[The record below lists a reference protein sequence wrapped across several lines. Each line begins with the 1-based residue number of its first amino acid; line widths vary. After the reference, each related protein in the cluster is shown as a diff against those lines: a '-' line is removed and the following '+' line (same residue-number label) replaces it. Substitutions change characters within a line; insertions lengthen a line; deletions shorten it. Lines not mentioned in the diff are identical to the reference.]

1 MLLNCGLDKTLE
13 SPLDC
18 KKIYPV
24 NPKRNQSWI
33 FIGRADVEAETPIVW
48 PPDGKSWLT
57 GKDPDAGKDWR
68 QEKGRTEDEM
78 VGRHHRLDGHE
89 FEQAPGVGDGQGG
102 LACCSPWG
110 RTESDTTERLNRTE
124 LMRLSKQY
132 HLLRNNN
139 VNLTS
144 LKVGRRKKKVK
155 VKVKV
160 NSMKAQNGFYL
171 RIITKSIWGFG

>member
-1 MLLNCGLDKTLE
+1 
-13 SPLDC
+13 
-18 KKIYPV
+18 
-24 NPKRNQSWI
+24 
-33 FIGRADVEAETPIVW
+33 
-48 PPDGKSWLT
+48 
-57 GKDPDAGKDWR
+57 
-68 QEKGRTEDEM
+68 M

-102 LACCSPWG
+102 LARCSPWG
-110 RTESDTTERLNRTE
+110 HKESDITERLNRTE

-132 HLLRNNN
+132 HLLKNNN

-144 LKVGRRKKKVK
+144 LKVGRRKKK

-171 RIITKSIWGFG
+171 RIITKSI